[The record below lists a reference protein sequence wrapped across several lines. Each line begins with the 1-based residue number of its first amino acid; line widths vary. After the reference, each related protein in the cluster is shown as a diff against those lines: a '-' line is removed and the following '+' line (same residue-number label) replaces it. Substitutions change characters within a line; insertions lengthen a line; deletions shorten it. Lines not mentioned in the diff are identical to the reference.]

1 MNGRGL
7 FWGRHAKMN
16 QFWQETLGYGID
28 KLTQGE
34 AGHLRAAASV
44 DAIRDR
50 IIAARYEGVQRLDA
64 AGA

>member
-1 MNGRGL
+1 MNGHGL
-7 FWGRHAKMN
+7 FWGRHVKMN
-16 QFWQETLGYGID
+16 QFWYGID